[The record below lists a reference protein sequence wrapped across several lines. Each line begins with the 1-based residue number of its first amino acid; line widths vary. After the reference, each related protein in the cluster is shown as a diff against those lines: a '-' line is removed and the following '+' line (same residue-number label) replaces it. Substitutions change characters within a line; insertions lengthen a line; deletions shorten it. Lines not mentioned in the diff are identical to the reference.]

1 LDGATD
7 IYTITKV
14 KISRMRQAR
23 NLAGLRDRKLVSR
36 VLVGKSERK
45 RPLGI
50 LRRRGKDNIK
60 MDLQVVGWR
69 HGFD

>member
-1 LDGATD
+1 MDGATD
-7 IYTITKV
+7 IYIITKV
-14 KISRMRQAR
+14 KISRRMRWAR
-23 NLAGLRDRKLVSR
+23 NVGSLDRKLVYR

-50 LRRRGKDNIK
+50 LRRRWKDDIK